1 MVQLFYLSPG
11 TLTIA
16 ATSLKSAVIE
26 NQAQKEYLALQNQ
39 LKPVQNL
46 MTAVD
51 KRSYS
56 NRNKDSIKVF
66 QAERAV
72 IYGRLTVLKPFL

>member
-1 MVQLFYLSPG
+1 LKPG
-11 TLTIA
+11 A
-16 ATSLKSAVIE
+16 KR
-26 NQAQKEYLALQNQ
+26 YLALQNQ

-72 IYGRLTVLKPFL
+72 IYGQIDSAKAVFVKETPSHMFHLI